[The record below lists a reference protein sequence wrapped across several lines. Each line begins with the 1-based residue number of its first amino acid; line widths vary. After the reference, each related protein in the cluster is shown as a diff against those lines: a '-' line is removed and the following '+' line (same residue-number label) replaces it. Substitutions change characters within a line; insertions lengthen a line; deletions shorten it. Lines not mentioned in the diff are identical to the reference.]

1 MKFCE
6 TSKSLGY
13 TSTATKFHF
22 IRALGLFPAVALV
35 WHRRSLPCAVTICQI
50 RGRPSIDRQGSAG
63 KHARD
68 GHLEIVLDL
77 QNFEIE
83 LAFGNRDRD
92 LVTDFLSQQPQ
103 SNRTGNQIFASVVV
117 LVTGAD

>member
-6 TSKSLGY
+6 TSKPLGY
-13 TSTATKFHF
+13 TSTATKFYF
-22 IRALGLFPAVALV
+22 IRTLGLFPVVALI
-35 WHRRSLPCAVTICQI
+35 WHPRSLPCAVTICQI
-50 RGRPSIDRQGSAG
+50 GGRPSIDRQGSAG

-77 QNFEIE
+77 SNFEIE

-92 LVTDFLSQQPQ
+92 LVADFLSQQPL
-103 SNRTGNQIFASVVV
+103 SNRTGNQIFANVVV